1 MPPIKTTLLSACL
14 VLALASPSH
23 AADHLD
29 SPTVRTD
36 PAADLNDV
44 YAFVNP
50 NDPGELIIAATV
62 IPLASPG
69 TRFSSAVEYRFHI
82 DNGIAG
88 DETTVRCVFRKRGW
102 VACSG
107 NNGLQAH
114 GSLNSIATGQHMRV
128 FAGLRDDPFFF
139 DLAAFNT
146 TRDTLTPSFTNP
158 GINFFNG
165 LDSMAIVLGI
175 RSERVTRKGTAKVV
189 KVYASTARIADEYL
203 DTRVQIDRMGRP
215 AINTALIDLL
225 TSTGKKDAYNAASDP
240 ATWASQFQS
249 EMAGNLAALDT
260 LDGVVGNALLPPDT
274 LASVLVDDR
283 LVVDTGIPTCDAYLA
298 VELGVPQCG
307 GRTLARDVMDDTL
320 GAVVGPGVSD
330 YVGNDSAFLDD
341 FPFLGEPNAAA
352 RVQATATTTGPAPAM
367 PKRGLQAAL
376 PAPTTPAMRPAA
388 AVRAARTGQAT
399 PRRTRVRD
407 LP

>member
-1 MPPIKTTLLSACL
+1 MPHIKTTLLGACIT
-14 VLALASPSH
+14 LAIALPAD

-50 NDPGELIIAATV
+50 NDPGELVLAATV
-62 IPLASPG
+62 IPLAGPS

-88 DETTVRCVFRKRGW
+88 DETTISCRFSKKDVVTCN
-102 VACSG
+102 G
-107 NNGLQAH
+107 NNGLHAR
-114 GSLNSIATGQHMRV
+114 GVPNSVAYGQHMRV

-146 TRDTLTPSFTNP
+146 TRDTLTPAFTNP
-158 GINFFNG
+158 GINFFQG
-165 LDSMAIVLGI
+165 LDTMAIVVGI
-175 RSERVTRKGTAKVV
+175 RSERVTRKGSAKVL
-189 KVYASTARIADEYL
+189 KVYASTARVADEYL

-240 ATWASQFQS
+240 STWAPQFQD

-260 LDGVVGNALLPPDT
+260 LDGVTGNALLPPAT

-283 LVVDTGIPTCDAYLA
+283 LVVDTGIASCDAYLA

-307 GRTLARDVMDDTL
+307 GRTLARDVIDDTL

-330 YVGNDSAFLDD
+330 YVGNDSAFLED
-341 FPFLGEPNAAA
+341 FPFLAEPNAAA
-352 RVQATATTTGPAPAM
+352 RLRTTAAPVGVAPKKATRAPA
-367 PKRGLQAAL
+367 RD
-376 PAPTTPAMRPAA
+376 
-388 AVRAARTGQAT
+388 RAGT
-399 PRRTRVRD
+399 PRRVRTS
-407 LP
+407 LE

>member
-1 MPPIKTTLLSACL
+1 MISLKTSLLACAM
-14 VLALASPSH
+14 VLAFAPATH

-36 PAADLNDV
+36 PAADINDV

-50 NDPGELIIAATV
+50 NDPGELILAASL
-62 IPLASPG
+62 IPLAGPN
-69 TRFSSAVEYRFHI
+69 TRFSNAVEYRFHI

-88 DETTVRCVFRKRGW
+88 DETTIRCTFRKPGR
-102 VACSG
+102 VACNG

-114 GSLNSIATGQHMRV
+114 GMLGGIASGQHMRV

-158 GINFFNG
+158 GINFFAG

-175 RSERVTRKGTAKVV
+175 RSERVTRKGTAHVL
-189 KVYASTARIADEYL
+189 KVYASTARIADDYL

-225 TSTGKKDAYNAASDP
+225 ASTGKKDAYNASANP
-240 ATWASQFQS
+240 ADWAGQFQA
-249 EMAGNLAALDT
+249 EMAANLAALDT
-260 LDGVVGNALLPPDT
+260 LDGVTGNALLPSDT

-283 LVVDTGIPTCDAYLA
+283 LVIDAAIPTCDAYLA
-298 VELGVPQCG
+298 VELGVAQCG

-330 YVGNDSAFLDD
+330 NVGNDSTFLAD
-341 FPFLGEPNAAA
+341 FPFLGVPNAAPKL
-352 RVQATATTTGPAPAM
+352 RATTTRSVPVPATVRSPAP
-367 PKRGLQAAL
+367 
-376 PAPTTPAMRPAA
+376 
-388 AVRAARTGQAT
+388 
-399 PRRTRVRD
+399 RRNRD
-407 LP
+407 RSVN

>member
-1 MPPIKTTLLSACL
+1 MSKLKTTLLAASLACA
-14 VLALASPSH
+14 VATPAM

-36 PAADLNDV
+36 PAADINDV

-50 NDPGELIIAATV
+50 NDAGELILAATF
-62 IPLASPG
+62 IPLAGRS
-69 TRFSSAVEYRFHI
+69 TRFSDAVEYRFHI

-88 DETTVRCVFRKRGW
+88 DETTV
-102 VACSG
+102 ACRFSKKGLVTCNG
-107 NNGLQAH
+107 NNGLHAR
-114 GSLNSIATGQHMRV
+114 GALNSVAIGQHMRV

-158 GINFFNG
+158 GINFFSG
-165 LDSMAIVLGI
+165 LDTMAIVLGI

-189 KVYASTARIADEYL
+189 KVYASTARVADEYL
-203 DTRVQIDRMGRP
+203 GTTVQIDRMGRP

-225 TSTGKKDAYNAASDP
+225 ASTGKKDAYNAAADR
-240 ATWASQFQS
+240 ATWAPQFEG
-249 EMAGNLAALDT
+249 EMASNLAALDT
-260 LDGVVGNALLPPDT
+260 LDGVVGNALLPPAT

-283 LVVDTGIPTCDAYLA
+283 LVVDTGIASCDAYLA

-330 YVGNDSAFLDD
+330 YVGNDSAFLAD
-341 FPFLGEPNAAA
+341 FPFLAEPNAAA
-352 RVQATATTTGPAPAM
+352 ALKATASPVKAAPA
-367 PKRGLQAAL
+367 RVLRV
-376 PAPTTPAMRPAA
+376 APRERAM
-388 AVRAARTGQAT
+388 
-399 PRRTRVRD
+399 PRRTRLHGAR
-407 LP
+407 

>member
-1 MPPIKTTLLSACL
+1 MPPMKTTLLGACI
-14 VLALASPSH
+14 ALAIALPAG

-50 NDPGELIIAATV
+50 NDPGELILAATV
-62 IPLASPG
+62 IPLASPA
-69 TRFSSAVEYRFHI
+69 TRFSGAVEYRFHI

-88 DETTVRCVFRKRGW
+88 DETTI
-102 VACSG
+102 ACRFSKKDVVTCNG
-107 NNGLQAH
+107 NNGLHAR
-114 GSLNSIATGQHMRV
+114 GVINAVASGQHMRV

-146 TRDTLTPSFTNP
+146 TRDTLTPAFTNP
-158 GINFFNG
+158 GINFFQG

-175 RSERVTRKGTAKVV
+175 RSERVTRKGAAKTV
-189 KVYASTARIADEYL
+189 KVYASTARVADEYL
-203 DTRVQIDRMGRP
+203 GTSIQIDRMGRP

-225 TSTGKKDAYNAASDP
+225 ASTGKKDAYNAAADP
-240 ATWASQFQS
+240 ATWAPQFQS
-249 EMAGNLAALDT
+249 EMSDNLAALDT
-260 LDGVVGNALLPPDT
+260 LDGVVGNALLPPAT

-283 LVVDTGIPTCDAYLA
+283 LIVDTGNPSCDAYLA

-307 GRTLARDVMDDTL
+307 GRTLSRDVMDDTL

-330 YVGNDSAFLDD
+330 YVGNDSAFLAD
-341 FPFLGEPNAAA
+341 FPFLAEPNAAA
-352 RVQATATTTGPAPAM
+352 RARTTAAPVGVSPAKAS
-367 PKRGLQAAL
+367 RT
-376 PAPTTPAMRPAA
+376 PTRDRAGSARR
-388 AVRAARTGQAT
+388 VRAS
-399 PRRTRVRD
+399 VE
-407 LP
+407 